1 MDELKVAVSFLIN
14 KTYGKTWFELFW
26 IVRL

>member
-1 MDELKVAVSFLIN
+1 MAELKMAVSFLIN
-14 KTYGKTWFELFW
+14 KAYGKTWFDLFW